1 MVEELNLVGK
11 WWLPEKETEKVDGNL
26 TFDRHLKRHTLSII
40 WGPNFEQSEMGN
52 RDRPMHG
59 IILGETSEQQKVTL
73 INCEIIGFYT
83 IKAENILLG
92 AYFQRPEDVILSS
105 VYVTYQGIEIN
116 RWFDPSKYRL
126 DTHNP
131 LLQVYF
137 KMIVKYC
144 SCCYQ
149 TNQYQIEDV
158 T

>member
-11 WWLPEKETEKVDGNL
+11 WWLPEKETDKVDGNL

-92 AYFQRPEDVILSS
+92 AYFHRPEDVILSS
-105 VYVTYQGIEIN
+105 VYVTYQELRSTVGLIQASTDLTPIILFC
-116 RWFDPSKYRL
+116 RFTSR
-126 DTHNP
+126 
-131 LLQVYF
+131 
-137 KMIVKYC
+137 
-144 SCCYQ
+144 
-149 TNQYQIEDV
+149 
-158 T
+158 